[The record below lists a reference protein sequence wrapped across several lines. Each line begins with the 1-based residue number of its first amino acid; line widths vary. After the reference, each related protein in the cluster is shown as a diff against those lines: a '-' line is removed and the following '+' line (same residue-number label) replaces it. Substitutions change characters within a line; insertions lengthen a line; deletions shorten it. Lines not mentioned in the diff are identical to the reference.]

1 MSAADRFLQQWYFH
15 VPDRLMFALM
25 CVLAVQFLLALA
37 LGTFNRDAIPLRI
50 LAAITTPVIKPIR
63 FLTPR
68 IVPSVLLPVS
78 AIAVLMV
85 LRMLLYMVC
94 AALGVR
100 PVL

>member
-1 MSAADRFLQQWYFH
+1 MSFPAKFFEQWYFH
-15 VPDRLMFALM
+15 LPDQLMFALM
-25 CVLAVQFLLALA
+25 GVLAVQFLLALA
-37 LGTFNRDAIPLRI
+37 LASFNRDAVPLRI
-50 LAAITTPVIKPIR
+50 LAAITTPVIKPVR

-68 IVPSVLLPVS
+68 IVPTVLLPIT